1 MKYEIK
7 QLNEND
13 AVVILDKEPKI
24 NDWYNSDLGINKLGS
39 TTRYV
44 EKYRHKVIATI
55 SPFKLEGLPMLELS
69 NQEEDVEKMAEL
81 KYPISKGG
89 SMWMPTVDDCNKA
102 NKQEGFIEGYKQF
115 SEAGI
120 RNAFKAGREKQST
133 NPSGEYEF
141 DTVDSYLQSLQDNRL
156 HYFIRN
162 IFRAGYKAAQ
172 KQYSEEDMR
181 DIYNYAKIPDV
192 ILYLRDGTK
201 KIEST
206 SFENFIQSLQKKQFP
221 IAVELT
227 EDLKPIKW
235 HYEK

>member
-7 QLNEND
+7 QVNEND
-13 AVVILDKEPKI
+13 AVVISDKEPKI

-55 SPFKLEGLPMLELS
+55 YPFKLEGLPMLELP
-69 NQEEDVEKMAEL
+69 NQEEDIKRLAL
-81 KYPISKGG
+81 DYAKTPILNHKEQDLNTEIWISG
-89 SMWMPTVDDCNKA
+89 A
-102 NKQEGFIEGYKQF
+102 RQQGFI
-115 SEAGI
+115 
-120 RNAFKAGREKQST
+120 
-133 NPSGEYEF
+133 
-141 DTVDSYLQSLQDNRL
+141 D
-156 HYFIRN
+156 
-162 IFRAGYKAAQ
+162 GYKAAQ
-172 KQYSEEDMR
+172 NKKYSEEDMR

>member
-7 QLNEND
+7 Q

-55 SPFKLEGLPMLELS
+55 SPFKLEGLPILELP
-69 NQEEDVEKMAEL
+69 NQEEDIQIDKLAVN
-81 KYPISKGG
+81 Y
-89 SMWMPTVDDCNKA
+89 C
-102 NKQEGFIEGYKQF
+102 IETK
-115 SEAGI
+115 
-120 RNAFKAGREKQST
+120 
-133 NPSGEYEF
+133 
-141 DTVDSYLQSLQDNRL
+141 QDNRL

-192 ILYLRDGTK
+192 IFYLRDGTK

-206 SFENFIQSLQKKQFP
+206 SFEDFIQSLQKKQFP

>member
-13 AVVILDKEPKI
+13 AVVISDKEPKI

-55 SPFKLEGLPMLELS
+55 YPFKLEGLPMLELP
-69 NQEEDVEKMAEL
+69 NQEEDIQIDKLAVNYCIE
-81 KYPISKGG
+81 
-89 SMWMPTVDDCNKA
+89 T
-102 NKQEGFIEGYKQF
+102 KQDNRLHYFIRNIFREGYKAAQKQF

-162 IFRAGYKAAQ
+162 IFRAGYK
-172 KQYSEEDMR
+172 QYSEEDMR

-192 ILYLRDGTK
+192 IFYLRDGTK